1 MKKNKNKILIHQ
13 NRPLYKSTFVLS
25 VLLLCIIFCGC
36 YSSTA
41 VQGTPVDELIRN
53 RDKILFPGDQIL
65 DKEVIATLSKTKENK
80 TYKELSGIAEYKI
93 GPLDILEIHSY
104 IGDKATVRDVT
115 VSERGYI
122 TYSFVDD
129 LMVDGLTPSELD
141 KMLTEKMSA
150 YIKNPRI
157 DVLVKEYNSK
167 SATVLGEFSNLRS
180 IGEDS
185 GSGRLYLE
193 GKTTLMDLFALAR
206 GYTVEGDIKRTKLTR
221 AGKTYI
227 INVYDIIE
235 KGDESQN
242 VIIDDGDVVDVPELG
257 AIRERVYV
265 MGEVNNQG
273 IYNLK
278 DARDLVGAIAIAG
291 DVTSLAREEY
301 TLIVRG
307 YEPGEKPIV
316 MMADVKS
323 LFRNADFNQNITLE
337 EDDLVYI
344 PRMKIGDVNDWI
356 ENTMPLLDFLLY
368 PRRLE
373 DSYSERDYLRLNK

>member
-1 MKKNKNKILIHQ
+1 MKKNKYNIFIHKNKS
-13 NRPLYKSTFVLS
+13 LYKSTFVLS
-25 VLLLCIIFCGC
+25 VFLLCIVLCGC

-41 VQGTPVDELIRN
+41 VKGTPVDELIEK
-53 RDKILFPGDQIL
+53 RDKILFPGDQVL
-65 DKEVIATLSKTKENK
+65 DKEIIGSLSRTKENK
-80 TYKELSGIAEYKI
+80 TYKELAGIPEYKI
-93 GPLDILEIHSY
+93 GPLDILLINSY
-104 IGDKATVRDVT
+104 IGDKVTTREVT

-129 LMVDGLTPSELD
+129 LKADGLTPSELD
-141 KMLTEKMSA
+141 NLLTEKMSA

-167 SATVLGEFSNLRS
+167 SATVLGEFSNLRAT
-180 IGEDS
+180 GEDS
-185 GSGRLYLE
+185 GSGRVYLE

-206 GYTVEGDIKRTKLTR
+206 GYTEEGDIKRTKLIR
-221 AGKTYI
+221 DGKTYL

-291 DVTSLAREEY
+291 DITALAREEY

-307 YEPGEKPIV
+307 YAPGEKPIV
-316 MMADVKS
+316 MMADVKA

-337 EDDLVYI
+337 EDDLVYV
-344 PRMKIGDVNDWI
+344 PRMKIGDINDWI
-356 ENTMPLLDFLLY
+356 ENSMPLLDFLLY
-368 PRRLE
+368 PRQLE
-373 DSYSERDYLRLNK
+373 DSYFERDYLRLNK